1 VFRDGDLLQ
10 GRVGIDA
17 GQAGRPLAAIAD
29 HSRNSRS
36 MNRGSIQ
43 RFGGALNLNVHFH
56 ALVLDGVFA
65 PDTGGRLQ
73 FHRTPRLTTDEVA
86 AVLHLVARRVERLL
100 ERRGLSEEESTTHGL
115 DPWVDESPA
124 QAGLA
129 QPSIIAR
136 IQRHLGHPTDPPVP
150 RPARAPPTLLD
161 PE

>member
-1 VFRDGDLLQ
+1 VPPVPAWHLDPADQLRRVVFRDGDLLQ

-65 PDTGGRLQ
+65 PDDGGRLQ
-73 FHRTPRLTTDEVA
+73 FHRTPRLGAHSTHRDHSVHAIVITGTTA
-86 AVLHLVARRVERLL
+86 
-100 ERRGLSEEESTTHGL
+100 S
-115 DPWVDESPA
+115 
-124 QAGLA
+124 
-129 QPSIIAR
+129 
-136 IQRHLGHPTDPPVP
+136 
-150 RPARAPPTLLD
+150 
-161 PE
+161 